1 MHWKMFMDKKSAA
14 TTACICPMHSD
25 VRQSASGKCPR
36 CGMALVP
43 ENTRFALLRHMFGS
57 PLHIIIMA
65 AVMVAIMGAVMMMR

>member
-1 MHWKMFMDKKSAA
+1 MHWKMFMYKKSAA
-14 TTACICPMHSD
+14 TTAYICPMHSD

-43 ENTRFALLRHMFGS
+43 ENMRFALLRHMFGS
-57 PLHIIIMA
+57 PLHIVIMA

>member
-1 MHWKMFMDKKSAA
+1 MHWEIFMDKKSAV
-14 TTACICPMHSD
+14 TTAYICPMHSD

-57 PLHIIIMA
+57 PLHIVIMA
-65 AVMVAIMGAVMMMR
+65 AVMVAIMGVVMMMR

>member
-1 MHWKMFMDKKSAA
+1 MDKKSAV
-14 TTACICPMHSD
+14 TTAYICPVHSD

-57 PLHIIIMA
+57 PLHIVIMA
-65 AVMVAIMGAVMMMR
+65 AVMVAIMGVVMMMR

>member
-1 MHWKMFMDKKSAA
+1 LFVDKKSAA
-14 TTACICPMHSD
+14 ATAYICPMHPD

-57 PLHIIIMA
+57 PLHIVIMA
-65 AVMVAIMGAVMMMR
+65 VVMVAIMGVVMMMR

>member
-1 MHWKMFMDKKSAA
+1 MFMDKKSAA
-14 TTACICPMHSD
+14 TTAYICPMHSD

-65 AVMVAIMGAVMMMR
+65 AVMVAIRGAVMMMR

>member
-1 MHWKMFMDKKSAA
+1 MHWEMFMDKKSAV
-14 TTACICPMHSD
+14 TTAYICPMHSD

-57 PLHIIIMA
+57 PLHIVIMA
-65 AVMVAIMGAVMMMR
+65 AVMVAIMGVVMMMR

>member
-14 TTACICPMHSD
+14 TTAYICPMHSD

-43 ENTRFALLRHMFGS
+43 ENTRFTLLRHMFGS

>member
-1 MHWKMFMDKKSAA
+1 MHWKIFMDKKSAV
-14 TTACICPMHSD
+14 TTAYICPMHSD

>member
-1 MHWKMFMDKKSAA
+1 MNNKAA
-14 TTACICPMHSD
+14 AAAAYICPMHTD
-25 VRQSASGKCPR
+25 VRQSTSGKCPK
-36 CGMALVP
+36 CGMVLVP

>member
-1 MHWKMFMDKKSAA
+1 MHWEMFMYKKSAA
-14 TTACICPMHSD
+14 TTAHICPMHSD
-25 VRQSASGKCPR
+25 VRQSASGKYPR

-57 PLHIIIMA
+57 PLHIVIMA

>member
-14 TTACICPMHSD
+14 TTAYICPMHSD

-43 ENTRFALLRHMFGS
+43 ENPRFALLRHMFGS

>member
-1 MHWKMFMDKKSAA
+1 MYKKTAA
-14 TTACICPMHSD
+14 TTAYICPMHSD

-36 CGMALVP
+36 CGMALIP

-57 PLHIIIMA
+57 PLHIAIMA